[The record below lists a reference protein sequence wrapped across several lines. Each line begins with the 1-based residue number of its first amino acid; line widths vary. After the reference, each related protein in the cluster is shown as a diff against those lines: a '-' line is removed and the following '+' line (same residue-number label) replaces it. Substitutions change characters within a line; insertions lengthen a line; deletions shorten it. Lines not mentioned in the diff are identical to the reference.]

1 MTHNLTKC
9 VPAGKLWCRA
19 WMVMGVL
26 VMVLSGCMSWRE
38 PAATEDATPPPGY
51 APIFLKNI
59 ASMPPAKPARSV
71 AQISAVDTR
80 DIGKVKLYV
89 HVIDS
94 AGTFYASGS
103 ERAVKSMIC
112 NVTETSGGSS
122 VKITQFDIREL
133 SERDPMPIAIA
144 LVMDNSGSM
153 GDPRARS
160 VQEAAQAF
168 IDKKGPK
175 DAMALV
181 RYDHHVEVEVPCT
194 MSTSDL
200 KSGLKQNGLE
210 GFGGGTAI
218 LQGVSAAIDH
228 LATNASEFKRR
239 AVVIFTDG
247 QENSSKIKREE
258 LISKSLREHVPICA
272 VDFGDGINEGYM
284 SDLAAATGGTYQHI
298 YRTSEFDDVFEDV
311 YRRLRNAYVI
321 EYPANSFGEHTVNVT
336 LCFGKDSLKASATYD
351 NTPEPG
357 TIAVMDVQFDHGK
370 AQLKGSSKGAINN
383 VVRLMQGVPT
393 MTIELRGHTDSTN
406 STGDPEF
413 NQKLSQQRADAV
425 RDALITAGIKAERV
439 TAVGYGD
446 TKPVATNATDEG
458 RARNR
463 RTEFIILTR

>member
-1 MTHNLTKC
+1 MLLGILIML
-9 VPAGKLWCRA
+9 AGCK
-19 WMVMGVL
+19 
-26 VMVLSGCMSWRE
+26 SWRE

-51 APIFLKNI
+51 APIFLKNV
-59 ASMPPAKPARSV
+59 ANMPPGKPARSV
-71 AQISAVDTR
+71 AQVTAIDTR
-80 DIGKVKLYV
+80 DVGKVRLYV
-89 HVIDS
+89 HVLDS
-94 AGTFYASGS
+94 AGTYYTSGS
-103 ERAVKSMIC
+103 ERALKNLIC
-112 NVTETSGGSS
+112 SVTETTGGST
-122 VKITQFDIREL
+122 VKITQFDISEL
-133 SERDPMPIAIA
+133 SERDPMPLAIA

-160 VQEAAQAF
+160 VQEAAEMF
-168 IDKKGPK
+168 IGKKGSK

-181 RYDHHVEVEVPCT
+181 RYDHHVEVEVPAT
-194 MSTSDL
+194 MSTADL
-200 KSGLKQNGLE
+200 KSGLKKNGLE

-218 LQGVSAAIDH
+218 LQGVSTAIDH

-258 LISKSLREHVPICA
+258 LISKSLRERIPICA

-284 SDLAAATGGTYQHI
+284 SDLAAATGGSYQHI
-298 YRTSEFDDVFEDV
+298 YRTSEFDDVFEDI

-321 EYPANSFGEHTVNVT
+321 EYPAHSFGEHTVNVT
-336 LCFGKDSLKASATYD
+336 LCFGKDSLKATANYN

-383 VVRLMQGVPT
+383 VTRLMSSVPT

-413 NQKLSQQRADAV
+413 NMKLSQQRADAV
-425 RDALITAGIKAERV
+425 RDALIAAGIKAERV
-439 TAVGYGD
+439 TAKGYGD
-446 TKPVATNATDEG
+446 TKPVATNTTEEG

-463 RTEFIILTR
+463 NTEFIILTR